1 MRIRELRSPYLLLG
15 LTTGVLLPF
24 STPILADRGFSAA
37 GIGLLLAVTS
47 AAILLAMPAWGHL
60 GDVVLGRRPTLQVA
74 AVLSILAA
82 LGLGAPMAL
91 PLVGVA
97 FVAWYVL
104 QAAPPVLLDSI
115 AMLEL
120 GSERESYG
128 RLRLLLSFSYAVAA
142 FVVGILYDRVGY
154 GAAYFVFSAATLALI
169 LSLGR
174 TRGRPRENR
183 AWPRPASRAP
193 APPLP
198 GTAANP
204 APRRPS
210 FRPGLGS
217 TGAALRTNPTVIG
230 ALSAILLAS
239 IGLLTAS
246 TFLPLRLHDL
256 GAAPSIIA
264 ASAVVSAVFEIP
276 IMFAGRRI
284 VARIGLRGFFVIG
297 CLMYLAATALWVV
310 VDDPSLLVA
319 SRAITGLGYGS
330 FTVASVV
337 ALGVMLPGDLQ
348 ASGQALRQSAI
359 SAVAVMAFLLGGLAY
374 NLLGAAAFFA
384 LATGGPA
391 LGAVLGWQFL
401 PRRVAATDSG
411 TGYRDAGDIVP
422 ISIDG
427 LPPS

>member
-1 MRIRELRSPYLLLG
+1 MRELRSPYLLLG

-47 AAILLAMPAWGHL
+47 AAILLAMPPWGHL
-60 GDVVLGRRPTLQVA
+60 GDVVLGRRPTLRLA
-74 AVLSILAA
+74 AVLSALAA
-82 LGLGAPMAL
+82 LGLSAPMAL
-91 PLVGVA
+91 PLVGAA

-115 AMLEL
+115 AMREL

-142 FVVGILYDRVGY
+142 FVVGTLYDRVGY
-154 GAAYFVFSAATLALI
+154 GAAYFVFCAATLALV

-174 TRGRPRENR
+174 SNGRPRGR
-183 AWPRPASRAP
+183 QPGLRPAGR
-193 APPLP
+193 PPVPPPP
-198 GTAANP
+198 GIATNMDGH
-204 APRRPS
+204 RRGLR
-210 FRPGLGS
+210 RPGLGS
-217 TGAALRTNPTVIG
+217 TGAALRTAPSVIG

-256 GAAPSIIA
+256 GATPSIIA
-264 ASAVVSAVFEIP
+264 SSAVVSALFEIP
-276 IMFAGRRI
+276 IMLAGRRM
-284 VARIGLRGFFVIG
+284 VASVGLRGFFVIG
-297 CLMYLAATALWVV
+297 CLMYLVATASWIV
-310 VDDPSLLVA
+310 VDDPVLLVA
-319 SRAITGLGYGS
+319 SRAVTGLGYGS

-337 ALGVMLPGDLQ
+337 ALGVMLPSGLQ

-359 SAVAVMAFLLGGLAY
+359 SAVAVIAFLFGGLVY
-374 NLLGAAAFFA
+374 NLLGSAAFFA

-391 LGAVLGWQFL
+391 LGALLGWRFL
-401 PRRVAATDSG
+401 PRRGASTALGTGSLSG
-411 TGYRDAGDIVP
+411 TNIVP
-422 ISIDG
+422 VSIDG
-427 LPPS
+427 MPPS